1 MGKSF
6 CLLILLLGI
15 IMITIG
21 YTRKMILIDKSN
33 KIEYRLVPEKYYDQ
47 QFKDQYLTSLDIFK
61 DEKINFDIS
70 KRYGENYEIN
80 NDIFGQSLSN
90 FILNDR

>member
-21 YTRKMILIDKSN
+21 YTRKMILIDKIN
-33 KIEYRLVPEKYYDQ
+33 KIEYRLVPENYYDQ
-47 QFKDQYLTSLDIFK
+47 QFKEQDLTSLDIFK
-61 DEKINFDIS
+61 DEKMNSDIYKS
-70 KRYGENYEIN
+70 YRDKYAID

-90 FILNDR
+90 FILDDR